1 MNERIEQIK
10 KRLKNTPKSC
20 LNEKYAEDIKYLLE
34 LYENKNKDFMKLQAF
49 YSGDYVIKLN
59 LIEENQKEIEELERA
74 NDILKNQKEAA
85 RKINE
90 LLIERYRNSV
100 PKQKIIDKI
109 EELRKKCLSCTIKKI
124 IPNECDNLCVYK
136 VAIKELGKLIIE

>member
-1 MNERIEQIK
+1 MSSVEEIKRIEQIK

-49 YSGDYVIKLN
+49 HSGDYVRKLN
-59 LIEENQKEIEELERA
+59 LIEENQKEIEELER
-74 NDILKNQKEAA
+74 
-85 RKINE
+85 
-90 LLIERYRNSV
+90 YSNSV

-109 EELRKKCLSCTIKKI
+109 EELEVEEEKYFNTRIRIKNKI
-124 IPNECDNLCVYK
+124 NVLQ
-136 VAIKELGKLIIE
+136 ELLGENNGNR